1 MVDVFVGGIRVFPLK
16 VVVLVLTSFIS
27 VHEGDRGCLHCAQ
40 LQSFIAA
47 GADCDVV

>member
-1 MVDVFVGGIRVFPLK
+1 MVDVIVGGIKVFPLK
-16 VVVLVLTSFIS
+16 VVVYSFILICS